1 LTKVVKVSA
10 YTAKKII
17 KKIKKRKVPEMR
29 FYVEEEEEDVGE
41 GLALQQP

>member
-10 YTAKKII
+10 YTAKKLF
-17 KKIKKRKVPEMR
+17 KNLKWLVPEMR
-29 FYVEEEEEDVGE
+29 FYAAEEEEDVGE